1 MGKIANNFAK
11 RILLQTLFWL
21 GVWFYFMYF
30 FSYSSNNKDFA
41 FWFSICLMPVTMITT
56 YLVTGYLIPKYLV
69 AKRYG
74 LFALYTSY
82 TLIISSYAIML
93 SIFGCFIILSEV
105 DMDNM
110 PPLSRNFWFVLAL
123 VYLVV
128 GAVSAVRIMQLG
140 YRNLNKAQALEK
152 DMLQRELFVKDQE
165 LSYLKKQIHPH
176 FLFNSLNTIY
186 SLSVRRMEN
195 TPEVILKLSNLL
207 DYLLYQT
214 NKPLVGLDSEFA
226 HLQDYV
232 ALEKIRFRDTL
243 IVNVDFDAINDQI
256 SLPPMLF
263 LPLVENAF
271 KHGLVRDDKL
281 QINMQCKM
289 EHAQLRF
296 TISNTADEANTI
308 SGGGIGLSNLR
319 KRLKLLY
326 PNRHSLKTYYEAGKY
341 LAELQ
346 IDEPKKISNA
356 EV

>member
-1 MGKIANNFAK
+1 MGKIANRFAK

-30 FSYSSNNKDFA
+30 FSYSSNNKDYA

-56 YLVTGYLIPKYLV
+56 YLVTSYLMPKYLV
-69 AKRYG
+69 VKKYG
-74 LFALYTSY
+74 LFALYLIY

-93 SIFGCFIILSEV
+93 SIFGCFIILSDV
-105 DMDNM
+105 DMDNV

-140 YRNLNKAQALEK
+140 YRSLNKAQALEK
-152 DMLQRELFVKDQE
+152 DMLQRELYVKDQE
-165 LSYLKKQIHPH
+165 LNYLKKQIHPH

-207 DYLLYQT
+207 DYLLYQAS
-214 NKPLVGLDSEFA
+214 KPLTSLESEIA
-226 HLQDYV
+226 HLKDYV
-232 ALEKIRFRDTL
+232 DLEKVRFRDTL
-243 IVNVDFDAINDQI
+243 VVDVDYHAPKTPI
-256 SLPPMLF
+256 SLPPMLL

-271 KHGLVRDDKL
+271 KHGVMKDDKL
-281 QINMQCKM
+281 QIKM
-289 EHAQLRF
+289 SCSMEGDELRF
-296 TISNTADEANTI
+296 QVINTAEIPTAN
-308 SGGGIGLSNLR
+308 SEGGIGLNNLR
-319 KRLKLLY
+319 KRLQLLY
-326 PNRHSLKTYYEAGKY
+326 PKRHQLETSYNEGVYT
-341 LAELQ
+341 AELHIEDPQ
-346 IDEPKKISNA
+346 NTSNE